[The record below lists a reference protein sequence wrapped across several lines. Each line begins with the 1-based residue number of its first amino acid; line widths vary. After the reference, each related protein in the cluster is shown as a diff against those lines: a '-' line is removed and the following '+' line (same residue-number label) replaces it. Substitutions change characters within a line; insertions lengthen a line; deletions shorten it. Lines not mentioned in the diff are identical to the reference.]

1 MHGGVLRRIAAG
13 LTIAIALAAAPA
25 METAANETTFIQS
38 LADQAIA
45 ALSDQSISLEARE
58 SRFQRLLR
66 DGFAMRKIGRYVVG
80 RYWKAMNPDQ
90 QGEYQAL
97 FAAWILKSYSAQLG
111 GYSGQKFEI
120 YRTAKAGSKGLFVRT
135 RIVRP
140 GVAPL
145 RCDWRVRKFKSGYKV
160 VDVVIE
166 GVSMLS
172 TQRAEF
178 TAVLRKYGPDGL
190 IDALQM
196 RLMKFPATSG

>member
-13 LTIAIALAAAPA
+13 STIAIALVAAPA
-25 METAANETTFIQS
+25 METAANEKTFIQS

-97 FAAWILKSYSAQLG
+97 FA
-111 GYSGQKFEI
+111 
-120 YRTAKAGSKGLFVRT
+120 
-135 RIVRP
+135 
-140 GVAPL
+140 
-145 RCDWRVRKFKSGYKV
+145 
-160 VDVVIE
+160 
-166 GVSMLS
+166 LS
-172 TQRAEF
+172 
-178 TAVLRKYGPDGL
+178 L
-190 IDALQM
+190 IHI
-196 RLMKFPATSG
+196 

>member
-13 LTIAIALAAAPA
+13 LTIAIALAAAI
-25 METAANETTFIQS
+25 ETAANEKAFIQS

-45 ALSDQSISLEARE
+45 ALSDQSVSLETRE
-58 SRFQRLLR
+58 TRFRQLLR
-66 DGFAMRKIGRYVVG
+66 DGFAMRKIGRFVVG
-80 RYWKAMNPDQ
+80 RYWKAMSSDQ
-90 QGEYQAL
+90 QGKYQAL
-97 FAAWILKSYSAQLG
+97 FAIWILKSYSAQLG

-120 YRTAKAGSKGLFVRT
+120 YRTAKAGSKDLFVRT

-140 GVAPL
+140 DAAAL
-145 RCDWRVRKFKSGYKV
+145 RCDWRVRRFKSGYRV

-178 TAVLRKYGPDGL
+178 TAVLRKFGPDGL